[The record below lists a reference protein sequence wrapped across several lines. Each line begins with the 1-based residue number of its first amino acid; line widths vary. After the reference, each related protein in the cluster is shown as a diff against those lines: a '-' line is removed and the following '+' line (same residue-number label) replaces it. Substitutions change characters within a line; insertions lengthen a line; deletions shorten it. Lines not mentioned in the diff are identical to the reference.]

1 MTINIP
7 LFENYFLLSDSH
19 QFILA
24 KKNEDKMF
32 HTKKL
37 MRCGAELNFVSE
49 FLKFSLEPHDEKWKN
64 KNAICVRDTLFLM
77 PRKRSFT
84 ATNVVLFT
92 NKTDLGGGK
101 IPSFFPLE
109 VTSNDY

>member
-84 ATNVVLFT
+84 ATGVVLST
-92 NKTDLGGGK
+92 NKTGFRRGKNSLLFSFGGY
-101 IPSFFPLE
+101 F
-109 VTSNDY
+109 

>member
-49 FLKFSLEPHDEKWKN
+49 FLKFFSGTTRRKMEEQKCDLCPGYIVFDAEKKVFY
-64 KNAICVRDTLFLM
+64 CDRCG
-77 PRKRSFT
+77 
-84 ATNVVLFT
+84 VVY
-92 NKTDLGGGK
+92 
-101 IPSFFPLE
+101 E
-109 VTSNDY
+109 